1 MKKLLNL
8 VLCLA
13 LIVTT
18 VTAFTAC
25 SDDDSSSTTKDL
37 GFVYELVDGEDGADD
52 YLKITGY
59 NVSDEVAELVS
70 REDYANEKVKAVSKI
85 VIPSDK
91 VEYKRNGEVVGSYL
105 VKEIAEAA
113 FSNML
118 FIKEVV
124 IPSNVETVGAGCLAG
139 VANLEKLTVS
149 FVGNKKEDNVNSE
162 RTLGYLFGTSEATGT
177 VSATVNYNSTGS
189 ITCYVPENLKTVVVT
204 DGAVSDYAF
213 NGMSTVEEVILPA
226 ATAKIGKYAFAN
238 CTSLWKIDTSKIE
251 KIGAY
256 AFSGCTTLVKAD
268 LSSVKVVGES
278 AFSGCTQLFY
288 SVNGSSYKASASVTS
303 IGANAFKGC
312 TALETVDLSALTANA
327 KVGEY
332 AFSGLTSLTS
342 VKLSS
347 SMSQDNYG
355 LLVFTGASKLEKS
368 GVTGYDATLKLFDFD
383 YDL

>member
-25 SDDDSSSTTKDL
+25 SDEDSSSTSKDL
-37 GFVYELVDGEDGADD
+37 GFVYELVDGEDGAED

-85 VIPSDK
+85 EIPSDK
-91 VEYKRNGEVVGSYL
+91 VEYKRNGEVVGTYL

-124 IPSNVETVGAGCLAG
+124 IPSNVETVGSGCLSG
-139 VANLEKLTVS
+139 VSNLEKLTVS
-149 FVGNKKEDNVNSE
+149 FVGNKKENNVNSAK
-162 RTLGYLFGTSEATGT
+162 TLGYLFGSSESTGT

-204 DGAVSDYAF
+204 DGAISDYAF
-213 NGMSTVEEVILPA
+213 NGMSTIEEVVLPA
-226 ATAKIGKYAFAN
+226 GTVKIGKYAFAN
-238 CTSLWKIDTSKIE
+238 CTSLWKIDLSKVE
-251 KIGAY
+251 EIGEA

-268 LSSVKVVGES
+268 LAKAKVIGDS
-278 AFSGCTQLFY
+278 AFSGCTLLFY
-288 SVNGSSYKASASVTS
+288 SVNGSSYTAAATITS
-303 IGANAFKGC
+303 IGKNAFKGC

-327 KVGEY
+327 KVDEY
-332 AFSGLTSLTS
+332 AFGGLTSLTS

-347 SMSQDNYG
+347 SAKYG
-355 LLVFTGASKLEKS
+355 KLVFNGASKLEKS